1 MNKSK
6 NKLLTAG
13 LALLIA
19 VGVGSASAFLTD
31 NRSEVIEG
39 KVGNLTIKAD
49 TETVIEGKGIIAE
62 QENLKFVTNLQAD
75 GNKSSDVKLRYAVE
89 AFDKDG
95 QPLDLNGV
103 TPFSLK
109 VKVGDKEYVD
119 GKDGVKITEEVKDN
133 RAVYTLSGT
142 PFILDGKHSEE
153 LHEED
158 GIYGDAFTIN
168 ASLVLK
174 EESADVVNGGKFE
187 TQVLT
192 EIKQHRNSTDDD
204 WENLS
209 IDDVFLTNKSVKAVP
224 EKEDKTSTE
233 ENN

>member
-1 MNKSK
+1 MNKGK
-6 NKLLTAG
+6 NKILAAG

-19 VGVGSASAFLTD
+19 VGVGSANALLTD
-31 NRSEVIEG
+31 NRVNVIEG
-39 KVGNLTIKAD
+39 KVGDLSIKAD
-49 TETVIEGKGIIAE
+49 TETVIDGKGVIAE
-62 QENLKFVTNLQAD
+62 QENLKFTSKLQAN

-89 AFDKDG
+89 AFDKEG
-95 QPLDLNGV
+95 KPLDLKGV
-103 TPFSLK
+103 VPFSLK
-109 VKVGDKEYVD
+109 VRVGDKEYVD

-142 PFILDGKHSEE
+142 PFVLDGKHSEE
-153 LHEED
+153 KHEED
-158 GIYGDAFTIN
+158 GVYGDNFTVN

-174 EESADVVNGGKFE
+174 KESADVVNGGKFE

-204 WENLS
+204 WEKLS

-224 EKEDKTSTE
+224 EKDKK
-233 ENN
+233 